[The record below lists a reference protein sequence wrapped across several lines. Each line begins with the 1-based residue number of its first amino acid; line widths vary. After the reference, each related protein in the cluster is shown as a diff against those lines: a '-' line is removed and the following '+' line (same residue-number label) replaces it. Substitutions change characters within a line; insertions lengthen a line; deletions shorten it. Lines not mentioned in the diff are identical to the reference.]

1 VSRWRAS
8 SDWTLT
14 EFVPTD
20 PATMRAFYTDL
31 TNLKALHPLI
41 LSVREVAPGRWRV
54 QERNAL
60 GPLGI
65 RTWYS
70 VQLSVD
76 ADGDVVGESQA
87 HLGVR
92 VHDVVSFEAVDGGTK
107 VVERLRL
114 VAPLPLIGYAHREA
128 VKAHEKMLAGMR
140 RHFEQRPAQP
150 PTAP

>member
-1 VSRWRAS
+1 MSWWRAS

-31 TNLKALHPLI
+31 TNLTTAHPLI
-41 LSVREVAPGRWRV
+41 LTVREVAPGQWRV
-54 QERNAL
+54 QERNNL
-60 GPLGI
+60 GPLSF

-70 VQLSVD
+70 VKLDVGP
-76 ADGDVVGESQA
+76 DGDVVGESHA

-92 VHDVVSFEAVDGGTK
+92 LHDVVSFEAVDGGTK
-107 VVERLRL
+107 VVERVRI
-114 VAPLPLIGYAHREA
+114 VAPRPLIGYAHREA
-128 VKAHEKMLAGMR
+128 LKAHEEMLAAMR
-140 RHFEQRPAQP
+140 RHFEQRPARP